1 MRSLWYDRT
10 PWLRRFQIWN
20 HLHVTS
26 RHLQC
31 NKAERRFAD
40 LIATCKCN
48 KIFTAKCNSQTEWGW
63 SNTNRLFY
71 MITWMKNVQCIHLD
85 GRGGEFNN
93 SWFWKII
100 LINRNQNV
108 SEIDNRLLAI
118 IASSLILLMTGLSV
132 FRNEVGLA
140 NQYTNRSCTKQG

>member
-1 MRSLWYDRT
+1 M
-10 PWLRRFQIWN
+10 
-20 HLHVTS
+20 
-26 RHLQC
+26 
-31 NKAERRFAD
+31 
-40 LIATCKCN
+40 
-48 KIFTAKCNSQTEWGW
+48 
-63 SNTNRLFY
+63 
-71 MITWMKNVQCIHLD
+71 QCIHLD
-85 GRGGEFNN
+85 GGGGGEFNN
-93 SWFWKII
+93 SRFWKII